1 MNKSLISKLE
11 FEIIIIGNKI
21 KLWRE
26 DNKFRNILDS
36 KLFKTQADNNAN
48 KFLYKTLNKLYPDI
62 TILSEEDKFFND
74 IRPDKYWLLDPIDG
88 TASWYD
94 GYDGFVTQLAYI
106 ENNETLYSAVYS
118 PVMDKFWTAIKDE
131 GAYLN
136 GKKLPK
142 LKFLD
147 RLNLV
152 DNYPSPKRVAK
163 YVYDNF
169 DVTKYIECGSLG
181 LKSCLVA
188 DGTADLFVKDIT
200 FRDWD
205 IAPAMLIIKEVGGV
219 LVDFDGKKI
228 KLSGSFEKNNGLIVS
243 RDSVLS
249 KKIINFV
256 RKFDDEK

>member
-205 IAPAMLIIKEVGGV
+205 IAPALAFLPFLNGRIADLDNNDIV
-219 LVDFDGKKI
+219 LGCSIEFNK
-228 KLSGSFEKNNGLIVS
+228 GLIVS
-243 RDSVLS
+243 HENE
-249 KKIINFV
+249 IINKTFSCFK
-256 RKFDDEK
+256 R